1 MISLKIFWA
10 RYCASEYWADH
21 PTVNWVSPNFILE
34 CSFSM
39 LHFTFS
45 CNSFVMS
52 LDCNHILDRI
62 LKQCVAIAT
71 HKKMNGIATRSLIIQ
86 GSASAMHHLRN
97 NHQNEGVF
105 LLYASHMCIGRIL
118 GMYLQTYY
126 NSKVHTYIGLES
138 KIFSEE

>member
-1 MISLKIFWA
+1 
-10 RYCASEYWADH
+10 
-21 PTVNWVSPNFILE
+21 
-34 CSFSM
+34 
-39 LHFTFS
+39 
-45 CNSFVMS
+45 MS

-105 LLYASHMCIGRIL
+105 LLYASHMCLCIGNMYIVRTGLLQLL
-118 GMYLQTYY
+118 GYVLNT
-126 NSKVHTYIGLES
+126 
-138 KIFSEE
+138 

>member
-1 MISLKIFWA
+1 
-10 RYCASEYWADH
+10 
-21 PTVNWVSPNFILE
+21 
-34 CSFSM
+34 
-39 LHFTFS
+39 
-45 CNSFVMS
+45 MS

-138 KIFSEE
+138 KIFSEEKQIDLMIGFENGVQKNRLD